1 MKKRDGI
8 VLRCSL
14 MLLTAG
20 ILGNCFSQNPIIHN
34 QFTADPTARVFGDTM
49 YLYPSHDIL
58 AQPGKGQPGWFCMK
72 DYHVFASADLVH
84 WRDGGVLLSQYS
96 VPWADTAAYSMW
108 APDCIE
114 KGGRYYFYF
123 PTKRKSADKP
133 SKFAIGV
140 AVSQTPVGPFKV
152 QPEPIAGVDG
162 IDPNVFIDDD
172 GQAYLYWAQGNIM
185 GAKLKAD
192 MLALDSE
199 VKVLQDLPKKGL
211 KEGPFVFK
219 KGSKYYLTYPHVEDK
234 TERLEYAVSDS
245 PLGPFQRRGVIME
258 ASANC
263 WTNHQSIVRF
273 KGQWYLFYHSN
284 DYSPSFD
291 KARSV
296 RIDSLFFNADGT
308 IREVKPTFRG
318 VGLSSVKDTIQI
330 DRYSKISGRRTAV
343 NLLDAKDPFKG
354 WALSLDSAGAW
365 VRYDHVD
372 FGAKQVKAVRMRVK
386 SDHAG
391 QLLLKAVGK
400 SGNSETLGRIRLSK
414 SENYVLVTTKL
425 LRRVT
430 GERDL
435 ILSKIDDS
443 SGKVDIDWMLF
454 Q

>member
-1 MKKRDGI
+1 
-8 VLRCSL
+8 
-14 MLLTAG
+14 
-20 ILGNCFSQNPIIHN
+20 
-34 QFTADPTARVFGDTM
+34 
-49 YLYPSHDIL
+49 
-58 AQPGKGQPGWFCMK
+58 
-72 DYHVFASADLVH
+72 
-84 WRDGGVLLSQYS
+84 
-96 VPWADTAAYSMW
+96 
-108 APDCIE
+108 
-114 KGGRYYFYF
+114 
-123 PTKRKSADKP
+123 
-133 SKFAIGV
+133 
-140 AVSQTPVGPFKV
+140 
-152 QPEPIAGVDG
+152 
-162 IDPNVFIDDD
+162 
-172 GQAYLYWAQGNIM
+172 
-185 GAKLKAD
+185 
-192 MLALDSE
+192 
-199 VKVLQDLPKKGL
+199 
-211 KEGPFVFK
+211 
-219 KGSKYYLTYPHVEDK
+219 
-234 TERLEYAVSDS
+234 
-245 PLGPFQRRGVIME
+245 ME